1 MPTNEIIEKHL
12 AFLLT
17 DDTQKKISNL
27 IQKARNNPNN
37 KDHICLQSYLSILDK
52 ITIAEIEIAAK
63 PRLSAETQADVDSL
77 IEAQKIKDFLICVFT
92 SYLTYKHI
100 TENKSDTT
108 SSITGFLTALIR
120 KSTAALFSPDV
131 NFNKPVSL
139 IEINSFIEDLV
150 HANTVNMRLSLPAK
164 ASCSLPAT
172 PSEQT
177 GVSHVFDT
185 SPKERDRDITITPA
199 TETLTHD
206 TEGFKSP
213 PQTG

>member
-1 MPTNEIIEKHL
+1 MPTKEIIEKHL
-12 AFLLT
+12 AFLST

-37 KDHICLQSYLSILDK
+37 KDHICLQSYLSIHDK

-63 PRLSAETQADVDSL
+63 PRLSAETQADVHSL

-92 SYLTYKHI
+92 SYLTYKHF
-100 TENKSDTT
+100 TENESDTT
-108 SSITGFLTALIR
+108 SSITGLFTALIR

-150 HANTVNMRLSLPAK
+150 HAKKVNIRFSLSAE
-164 ASCSLPAT
+164 AAYSLPAT
-172 PSEQT
+172 PSEET
-177 GVSHVFDT
+177 GVSHVFGT
-185 SPKERDRDITITPA
+185 SPEERDREITITPA
-199 TETLTHD
+199 AEALTHD
-206 TEGFKSP
+206 TEDFKSP